1 MQDVM
6 ESLEL
11 TKDEDG
17 EEDIFSQTIDAL
29 DKYFI
34 VAVNPTYERHVF
46 RQMSQKTTETVSQY
60 VTRLKTQAQ
69 FCSFADCTD
78 QIRDQLLQTMLD
90 GKLREGLKEVFKVH
104 QERTFCSSVSK

>member
-1 MQDVM
+1 MQDVV

-11 TKDEDG
+11 TIDEDG
-17 EEDIFSQTIDAL
+17 EEDRFSQTIDAL

-34 VAVNPTYERHVF
+34 VAVHPTYERHVF
-46 RQMSQKTTETVSQY
+46 CQMSQKTMETVSQY

-90 GKLREGLKEVFKVH
+90 
-104 QERTFCSSVSK
+104 